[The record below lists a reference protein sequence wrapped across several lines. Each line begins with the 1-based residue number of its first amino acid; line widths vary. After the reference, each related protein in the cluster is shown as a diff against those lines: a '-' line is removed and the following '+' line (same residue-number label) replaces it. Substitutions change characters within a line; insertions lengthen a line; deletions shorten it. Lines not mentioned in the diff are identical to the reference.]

1 MVRGLVHHLL
11 LTLRLNLRSK
21 QALVY
26 GYLVPIFF
34 LLAFGSVFRSGSPRL
49 MRQMGQLV
57 TISVLGG
64 ACFGMPTGL
73 VAERERGVW
82 RRYRLLPAGIGALVG
97 STMIARFF
105 IVGSAAIMQIVLAR
119 VIYDTPWPRHPGE
132 FIIAFAFVAFAFL
145 GMGLVIAALADNVPA
160 VQALGQA
167 IFLPM
172 IMIGGVGVPLGVLP
186 AWAQRV
192 AGFLPGRY
200 AVAALD
206 SCFSAAH
213 GISGSGFDLLAL
225 AVVGIAACIAGARL
239 FRWDVGEKIDRS
251 ARWWVAIALLS
262 WVAVGVAADF
272 SGRLKPVADVHSG
285 ITQEQI
291 DAINFSGL
299 PADDDVVTPMAPADQ
314 QLGGP
319 EKQRID
325 QLSARLDTWPPGR
338 VESINQRVRNLVSA
352 ASVADILQDPLE
364 GNIGRVVFEHLKS
377 DIDTDQLEAALASIV
392 LHPQEGT
399 VVTTAPE
406 LGLGGNV
413 AEDQIRDRDVLYA
426 QKFLGKLLGKLSDGG

>member
-1 MVRGLVHHLL
+1 MTRGLVHHLL

-64 ACFGMPTGL
+64 ACFGMPTSL

-82 RRYRLLPAGIGALVG
+82 RRYRLLPAGTGALVS

-105 IVGSAAIMQIVLAR
+105 IVASAAIMQIVLAR
-119 VIYDTPWPRHPGE
+119 VIYGTPWPRHPGE
-132 FIIAFAFVAFAFL
+132 LAIAFTFVAFAFL
-145 GMGLVIAALADNVPA
+145 GVGLIIAALADNVPA

-172 IMIGGVGVPLGVLP
+172 IMIGGVGVSLDVLP

-206 SCFSAAH
+206 SCFSTAH
-213 GISGSGFDLLAL
+213 GIGGAGFDLLAL
-225 AVVGIAACIAGARL
+225 VVIGIAACICGAKL
-239 FRWDVGEKIDRS
+239 FRWDVGEKVDRS
-251 ARWWVAIALLS
+251 AKWWVVAALLS
-262 WVAVGVAADF
+262 WVAVGLAADF
-272 SGRLKPVADVHSG
+272 SGRLKPVSDVSQG

-291 DAINFSGL
+291 DAIHFDDL
-299 PADDDVVTPMAPADQ
+299 PADDDVVTPLAPANQ
-314 QLGGP
+314 QLAGP

-325 QLSARLDTWPPGR
+325 DFSVRLNNWPPGH
-338 VESINQRVRNLVSA
+338 VEPINQRVRNLVSA

-377 DIDTDQLEAALASIV
+377 DVDTDQLEAALAWIV
-392 LHPQEGT
+392 LHPEDGT
-399 VVTTAPE
+399 VVTTAPD
-406 LGLGGNV
+406 LGLSQNV
-413 AEDQIRDRDVLYA
+413 AEDQIRDRDMLYA
-426 QKFLGKLLGKLSDGG
+426 KKFLGKLLGKLADG